1 MSVLI
6 VAEHLRGEL
15 RPITLELISAAKELQ
30 GPVAVAVIAK
40 DPPMLTPPHAVV
52 PHAGLYI
59 RAHQVIRCRTS
70 VVARL
75 LIPWRTLAIFPSD
88 YHLGAAS

>member
-15 RPITLELISAAKELQ
+15 RPVTLELIAAAKELA

-40 DPPMLTPPHAVV
+40 DPSADRKST
-52 PHAGLYI
+52 
-59 RAHQVIRCRTS
+59 
-70 VVARL
+70 RL
-75 LIPWRTLAIFPSD
+75 NSS
-88 YHLGAAS
+88 H